1 MLTGGAGRAVLEAAG
16 DQVAELEEQLELLP
30 PSRFAPGSAAHVAMV
45 DQVKRSGAGRP
56 PGARNLATRDM
67 VAFVRRVFGDPF
79 LESARE
85 LLHTPASLAAELD
98 CSKLEAFDR
107 LERIRADLRP
117 FMYARLAP
125 IDGAGRP
132 VAPAF
137 TMVFG
142 AAAPASSSSPDRPP
156 WLEDFEQSQGLT
168 LDQAPVSH
176 DAVSHGDGK

>member
-1 MLTGGAGRAVLEAAG
+1 MTGGVIVGYDGSDRSRDALAFAEALAAAQ
-16 DQVAELEEQLELLP
+16 DAQLIVACVHPYQ
-30 PSRFAPGSAAHVAMV
+30 PGSSAIGEAGFDREV
-45 DQVKRSGAGRP
+45 RSGAQRT
-56 PGARNLATRDM
+56 A
-67 VAFVRRVFGDPF
+67 
-79 LESARE
+79 ESARE

-142 AAAPASSSSPDRPP
+142 AAAPASSSSPNRPP